1 MGQLQD
7 LGRGRADRARRH
19 FDYRKLKLDVTSIR
33 VSRSKPQL
41 ASAVVDMLD
50 RRGRPVLPAA
60 IIVLART
67 IPDARP
73 VPGQW
78 WWVLGPA
85 TSFSGGCARGA
96 EVSVRELLCPNP
108 WAVLGYR
115 PPQGIPSGLGFRT
128 PAGATTL
135 RSVDWADVSVPG
147 SVCGAGKPIRLHD
160 GTAFTESAV
169 EPWWPEV
176 EADSWVSPAYGDLVG
191 REVAVVYIDCN
202 NGGGTA
208 DGQLGFAAVVYTV
221 KDGMLSV
228 IGLLTPRQPLSAST
242 PHVPT
247 LYRVTIRDNEVI
259 AHEAWYGPNSR
270 TAGPVELAVT
280 IWKLSHGILRPVQTA
295 IGKSA
300 G

>member
-1 MGQLQD
+1 MGELQD
-7 LGRGRADRARRH
+7 LGRGHADRVRRH
-19 FDYRKLKLDVTSIR
+19 FDYTRLKLDVTGIR

-50 RRGRPVLPAA
+50 RRGRPALPAA

-85 TSFSGGCARGA
+85 TSFSSSCARGVQ
-96 EVSVRELLCPNP
+96 VSVRELMCPNP

-115 PPQGIPSGLGFRT
+115 PPPGIPSGLGFST
-128 PAGATTL
+128 PARATTL

-160 GTAFTESAV
+160 GTAFTKSAV
-169 EPWWPEV
+169 EPWWPVV
-176 EADSWVSPAYGDLVG
+176 EADSWVSPAYGELVG
-191 REVAVVYIDCN
+191 REVAVVYIECN

-208 DGQLGFAAVVYTV
+208 DGQLGFAAVVYTLKGGV
-221 KDGMLSV
+221 LSV
-228 IGLLTPRQPLSAST
+228 IGVLAPRQPLSASI

-247 LYRVTIRDNEVI
+247 LYRVTIRNSEVI
-259 AHEAWYGPNSR
+259 THEAWYGPNAA

-280 IWKLSHGILRPVQTA
+280 FWKLSHGILVPVQTA